1 MKNILSIALTL
12 FFISLIVTPSN
23 AQKRKI
29 AGKVQDAV
37 ITYDMKL
44 DGDNPM
50 ASMMGDITMKI
61 GFNGTSSNANVNMM
75 NGMVITDICFDNEKK
90 EGILLM
96 NMMSKKIAV
105 KMNEEEMKAYQQK
118 QSQNTAPPKIEYFK
132 KETKKIA
139 GYKCYKV
146 VATTGKDTEPVIM
159 YVTEGIQPTATSQW
173 EMQYPGMT
181 GYPLSI
187 EITQQGMK
195 VNILANNVD
204 AEAAKDIK
212 YSSEI
217 PSGYEEMTV
226 KELQELS
233 KGGGGLGM

>member
-1 MKNILSIALTL
+1 MKNILSIAFTL
-12 FFISLIVTPSN
+12 LFVSFIITPSS
-23 AQKRKI
+23 AQKGK
-29 AGKVQDAV
+29 KVQDAV

-50 ASMMGDITMKI
+50 AAMMGDITMKI
-61 GFNGTSSNANVNMM
+61 GFNGTSSIADVNMM
-75 NGMVITDICFDNEKK
+75 NGMVTTNVCFDNEKK
-90 EGILLM
+90 EGVMLM

-105 KMNEEEMKAYQQK
+105 KMNEEEMKEYQQK
-118 QSQNTAPPKIEYFK
+118 QSQNTAPPKIQYFK

-146 VATTGKDTEPVIM
+146 VSTAGDAEPVIM
-159 YVTEGIQPTATSQW
+159 YVTEDIQPTATSQW
-173 EMQYPGMT
+173 EMQYPGMK

-187 EITQQGMK
+187 EVTQQGMK
-195 VNILANNVD
+195 MNIIAKNVD
-204 AEAAKDIK
+204 AKASKDIQ

-217 PSGYEEMTV
+217 PAGYEEMTV

-233 KGGGGLGM
+233 KGGGGFGM